1 MSARFK
7 RVLPADVYDALEFS
21 ALVEGGIGAGKNFV
35 NGGFEVVPY
44 CIYGHAYELDRECGS
59 TVLAALGN
67 AGVSVPMNDRAV
79 HTINERRLQPRNAR
93 VSFADWCAELGVE
106 RGS

>member
-1 MSARFK
+1 MSAPVK

-21 ALVEGGIGAGKNFV
+21 ALVEDGIGAGRKFV
-35 NGGFEVVPY
+35 VSTVGRVPY
-44 CIYGHAYELDRECGS
+44 CIYGHANALCGECGDA
-59 TVLAALGN
+59 LRAAGIR
-67 AGVSVPMNDRAV
+67 AIGDNDRAV
-79 HTINERRLQPRNAR
+79 ADINARKRTGNRDAR

>member
-1 MSARFK
+1 MSAPVK

-21 ALVEGGIGAGKNFV
+21 ALVEGGIGAGRYFV
-35 NGGFEVVPY
+35 NGGKMVPY

-59 TVLAALGN
+59 TVLAALAN
-67 AGVSVPMNDRAV
+67 AGVSVSVNDRAV
-79 HTINERRLQPRNAR
+79 HAINKRRRQPRYAR
-93 VSFADWCAELGVE
+93 VSFADWCAEMGVE